1 MRKAVG
7 VDLGGTKINVLL
19 VDDQGKVLERDKQPT
34 ESEKGKDHVINKIK
48 SMIDNVLNQAGLKI
62 TEIEG
67 IGIGFPGLMDRDK
80 KTTLYAPNL
89 GDEWKKE
96 VLLGKELEETFN
108 VPVYLEND
116 VNLIAWAEWLVGAGR
131 GTKTMICVA
140 LGTGIGS
147 GIVLNGK
154 LWIGA
159 HGMAGEFGHTTVL
172 PDGPVCGCGNRGCI
186 EAIASGTGIEK
197 YAKSILPQYPNSLI
211 WELCNGNLDEV
222 TVKIIYQAAERG
234 DKLAVDIFNYAGYYL
249 GIALA
254 NYVHIID
261 PEKIVIGGGVANVR
275 EYIGKPMKEEFYK
288 RVLPSFR
295 DKVTFSWAELGED
308 AGGIGA
314 ALLVLYR

>member
-19 VDDQGKVLERDKQPT
+19 VNEKGEVLVRDKQPT
-34 ESEKGKDHVINKIK
+34 EADRGKDYVINKIK
-48 SMIDNVLNQAGLKI
+48 DMIHNVLQQGRVSEKD
-62 TEIEG
+62 IEG
-67 IGIGFPGLMDRDK
+67 IGIGFPGLMDREK
-80 KTTLYAPNL
+80 KSTLYAPNL

-96 VLLGKELEETFN
+96 VFLGRELEEYFN
-108 VPVYLEND
+108 IPTYLEND

-159 HGMAGEFGHTTVL
+159 HGMAGEFGHITVL
-172 PDGPVCGCGNRGCI
+172 PDGPICGCGNRGCI

-197 YAKSILPQYPNSLI
+197 YARSILPQHTDSLI
-211 WELCNGNLDEV
+211 WGLCNGNLEEV
-222 TVKIIYQAAERG
+222 TVKTIYQAAEQG
-234 DKLAVDIFNYAGYYL
+234 DKLAIDIFNHAGYYL

-254 NYVHIID
+254 NYVHIVD

-275 EYIGKPMKEEFYK
+275 EYIGKPMREEFYR

-314 ALLVLYR
+314 ALLALYR

>member
-19 VDDQGKVLERDKQPT
+19 VNEKGEVLGRDKQPT
-34 ESEKGKDHVINKIK
+34 EADSGKDYVINKIK
-48 SMIDNVLNQAGLKI
+48 DMIHNVLQQGRVSEKD
-62 TEIEG
+62 IEG
-67 IGIGFPGLMDRDK
+67 IGIGFPGLMDREK
-80 KTTLYAPNL
+80 KSTLYAPNL

-96 VLLGKELEETFN
+96 VFLGRELEEYFN
-108 VPVYLEND
+108 IPTYLEND

-159 HGMAGEFGHTTVL
+159 HGMAGEFGHITVL
-172 PDGPVCGCGNRGCI
+172 PDGPICGCGNRGCI

-197 YAKSILPQYPNSLI
+197 YARSILPQHTDSLI
-211 WELCNGNLDEV
+211 WGLCNGNLEEV
-222 TVKIIYQAAERG
+222 TVKTIYQAAEQG
-234 DKLAVDIFNYAGYYL
+234 DKLAIDIFNHAGYYL

-254 NYVHIID
+254 NYVHIVD

-275 EYIGKPMKEEFYK
+275 EYIGKPMREEFYR

-314 ALLVLYR
+314 ALLALYR

>member
-19 VDDQGKVLERDKQPT
+19 VNEKGEVLGRDKQPT
-34 ESEKGKDHVINKIK
+34 EADRGKDYVINKIK
-48 SMIDNVLNQAGLKI
+48 DMIHNVLQQGRVSEKD
-62 TEIEG
+62 IEG
-67 IGIGFPGLMDRDK
+67 IGIGFPGLMDREK
-80 KTTLYAPNL
+80 KSTLYAPNL

-96 VLLGKELEETFN
+96 VFLGRELEEYFN
-108 VPVYLEND
+108 IPTYLEND

-159 HGMAGEFGHTTVL
+159 HGMAGEFGHITVL
-172 PDGPVCGCGNRGCI
+172 PDGPICGCGNRGCI

-197 YAKSILPQYPNSLI
+197 YARSILPQHTDSLI
-211 WELCNGNLDEV
+211 WGLCNGNLEEV
-222 TVKIIYQAAERG
+222 TVKTIYQAAEQG
-234 DKLAVDIFNYAGYYL
+234 DKLAIDIFNHAGYYL

-254 NYVHIID
+254 NYVHIVD

-275 EYIGKPMKEEFYK
+275 EYIGKPMREEFYR

-314 ALLVLYR
+314 ALLALYR

>member
-19 VDDQGKVLERDKQPT
+19 VNEKGEVIGRDKQPT
-34 ESEKGKDHVINKIK
+34 ESEKGKEYVINKII
-48 SMIDNVLNQAGLKI
+48 SMIKNVLEKSEVSYS
-62 TEIEG
+62 EIEG
-67 IGIGFPGLMDRDK
+67 IGIGFPGLMDRENK
-80 KTTLYAPNL
+80 STLYAPNL
-89 GDEWKKE
+89 GDDWKRE
-96 VLLGKELEETFN
+96 VPLGKELEKIFGIPTF
-108 VPVYLEND
+108 LEND
-116 VNLIAWAEWLVGAGR
+116 VNLVAWAEWLVGAGR
-131 GTKTMICVA
+131 GTKTMISVA
-140 LGTGIGS
+140 IGTGIGS

-172 PDGPVCGCGNRGCI
+172 PDGPICGCGNKGCI
-186 EAIASGTGIEK
+186 EAIASGSGIEK
-197 YAKSILPQYPNSLI
+197 YARSILPENPQSLI
-211 WELCNGNLDEV
+211 WRFCNGNLEDV
-222 TVKIIYQAAERG
+222 TVKTIYQAAEQG
-234 DKLAVDIFNYAGYYL
+234 DSLAIDIFNRAGYYL

-275 EYIGKPMKEEFYK
+275 EYIGKPMREEFYK
-288 RVLPSFR
+288 RVLPNLR
-295 DKVTFSWAELGED
+295 DKISFAWAELGED